1 MRPRFQADADFNNK
15 IVTGLRRREPAVEI
29 RSAREG
35 DVIGRPDPLVLLIAA
50 HAGRI
55 LLTHDRNT
63 MPGHF
68 AALQSN
74 RSSPG
79 VMIVAQD
86 LDIGAAIEDLLLIW
100 AATEATEWVDRVG
113 YLPL

>member
-15 IVTGLRRREPAVEI
+15 IVTGLRRREPAVDAW
-29 RSAREG
+29 SARDG
-35 DVIGRPDPLVLLIAA
+35 DAIGKPDPEVLSNAA
-50 HAGRI
+50 DAGRV
-55 LLTHDRNT
+55 LLTHDRRT

-68 AALQSN
+68 AALLRV

-79 VMIVAQD
+79 VLVVAQD
-86 LDIGAAIEDLLLIW
+86 LDIGAATEDLLLIW
-100 AATEATEWVDRVG
+100 SATDEAEWVNRLD